1 MRIRVFCV
9 TAAMIMGLAFTPEV
23 LSAGEKKEEIKV
35 SALLEEVNKI
45 MAEAQDV
52 YVDGDGDKA
61 VELYRK
67 ALGEIKKI
75 EIRYPDRVTSSEFAP
90 LRFRRALCETEID
103 RILLEQVSI
112 ASRSVAVTDTRELEK
127 KRIKRKNEAATNRFA
142 KISTKLNSKTGSGII
157 ESKTVEADK
166 ESREA
171 KDGVAKRVEEGSR
184 SADNTKLDI
193 AVELDWV
200 ADMLAMEKFD
210 EAERSLIRVL
220 RADPPNFKGRYLLAL
235 VHARQNKLTDAQIII
250 EDLVTDYADNES
262 VLLLASG
269 LYTALQRYPKAMA
282 TLDRALKLAPKRPE
296 GYLNMAWLLLQMNPG
311 KLDDP
316 EMYYRRS
323 VELGG
328 QRDFELE
335 QRLGIRRK

>member
-9 TAAMIMGLAFTPEV
+9 TAAMIMGLVFTPDV

-35 SALLEEVNKI
+35 SVLLEEVNKI

-67 ALGEIKKI
+67 SLGEIKKI
-75 EIRYPDRVTSSEFAP
+75 EVRYPDRVTSSEFAP

-127 KRIKRKNEAATNRFA
+127 KRLKRKNEAATNRFA
-142 KISTKLNSKTGSGII
+142 KVSTKLNAKTGSGII
-157 ESKTVEADK
+157 ESKTVEAAE
-166 ESREA
+166 ESRE
-171 KDGVAKRVEEGSR
+171 VEEGAR
-184 SADNTKLDI
+184 SADNAKLDI

-220 RADPPNFKGRYLLAL
+220 RVDPSNFKGRYLLAL
-235 VHARQNKLTDAQIII
+235 VHARQNKLTDSQIII
-250 EDLVTDYADNES
+250 EDLVADYADNES

-269 LYTALQRYPKAMA
+269 LYTALQRYPRAMA